1 MNRTTLGVGHFKT
14 VSGHFFDICINSF
27 HKTEDLMVI
36 LRGLTLFFNILIRPK
51 TLFFAFSLLLVF
63 CNFVRKKKENLWLT
77 NGHFITI
84 SGHFFAN
91 YIKIFHKTEIQTV
104 ILRCLVC
111 LNPDWIKSNDIKSVK
126 IFFFSCLKMSY
137 FRASLPKWVLTIPKK
152 ISSHIFKMAIF
163 PKFFEYFMTDII
175 R

>member
-1 MNRTTLGVGHFKT
+1 MLINKLWSEMNRTTLGVGHFKT
-14 VSGHFFDICINSF
+14 VSGHFFASCINSF
-27 HKTEDLMVI
+27 HKTEDLTVI
-36 LRGLTLFFNILIRPK
+36 LRGPTLFFNILIWSKRS
-51 TLFFAFSLLLVF
+51 FFASSLLLVF

-111 LNPDWIKSNDIKSVK
+111 LNPNLDQKLWYRNTEVSFYTLEEKQLSHFQYGCFIKI
-126 IFFFSCLKMSY
+126 L
-137 FRASLPKWVLTIPKK
+137 W
-152 ISSHIFKMAIF
+152 
-163 PKFFEYFMTDII
+163 
-175 R
+175 